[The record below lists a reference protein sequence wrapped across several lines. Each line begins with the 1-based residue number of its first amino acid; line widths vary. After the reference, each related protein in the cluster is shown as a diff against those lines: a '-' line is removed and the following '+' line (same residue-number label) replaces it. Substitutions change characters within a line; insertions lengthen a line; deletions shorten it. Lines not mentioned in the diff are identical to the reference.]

1 MSLRFRSVVDRRDI
15 LRYAPWVRELK
26 DRNGVYVIRDA
37 LDGDVYYVGESHSGR
52 LYSTLTRHFQ
62 FWDGYTAGTTYD
74 RDGVEVAVSHL
85 DEPSREVFAP
95 RSSSSSRSPRST
107 TPTISW
113 AKTTSTTTSTRRSW
127 RTTGR
132 RWIGRELAA
141 AKSLAKKKGQVR
153 RHATTLPLAWRY
165 PTRAK
170 ESTSMQRASRA
181 LRRQ

>member
-74 RDGVEVAVSHL
+74 VRVLRPRPAARRAPCDGSPSARRARWRVAHSGR
-85 DEPSREVFAP
+85 SGFAVG
-95 RSSSSSRSPRST
+95 T
-107 TPTISW
+107 V
-113 AKTTSTTTSTRRSW
+113 
-127 RTTGR
+127 
-132 RWIGRELAA
+132 AA
-141 AKSLAKKKGQVR
+141 
-153 RHATTLPLAWRY
+153 
-165 PTRAK
+165 
-170 ESTSMQRASRA
+170 
-181 LRRQ
+181 